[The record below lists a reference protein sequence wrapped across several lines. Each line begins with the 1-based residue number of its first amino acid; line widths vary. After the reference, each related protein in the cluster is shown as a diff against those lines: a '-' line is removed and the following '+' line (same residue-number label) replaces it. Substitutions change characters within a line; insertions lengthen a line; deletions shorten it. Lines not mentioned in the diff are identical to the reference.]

1 MAAAAP
7 IQNLTAIEPLYWL
20 AQASANNEIS
30 ANERDAGEILHR
42 LALVA
47 RDGAPQASVSYKW
60 RDKDN
65 NWSVRVVSRLQARAD
80 LANALQHIRTDA
92 RRKAMT
98 LALVAREPVVDTNAL
113 SPLVAGLEDLTKHW
127 WGAVAITT
135 FVTPKGVT
143 LATMKPVNDN
153 TPTKERVAK
162 GDISKSSIVLDNF
175 SRMHTKGQL
184 DEDDFVNDDLH
195 AAGLRYQ
202 SDHHGAG
209 LNPLGAIDYERPM
222 VDGGGAQLVSESM
235 MNRRDAFRQ
244 ARASMGEKYAKVV
257 DAVVIDGMTLFE
269 AGRMAGVG
277 KKAVALVTAKE
288 RLNFG
293 LRLLAQHYG
302 IMRRAA

>member
-30 ANERDAGEILHR
+30 PAERDAGEVIHQ
-42 LALVA
+42 LALIT
-47 RDGAPQASVSYKW
+47 RDGPPNASVSYKW
-60 RDKDN
+60 RDKDG
-65 NWSVRVVSRLQARAD
+65 NWTIKVCNRLQARAV

-92 RRKAMT
+92 RRKAVT
-98 LALVAREPVVDTNAL
+98 LAFVARQPVVDTNSL
-113 SPLVAGLEDLTKHW
+113 SPLVAGLDDVTIHW
-127 WGAVAITT
+127 WGSFAITT
-135 FVTPKGVT
+135 FVTPKGIT
-143 LATMKPVNDN
+143 LSGKAAANDN
-153 TPTKERVAK
+153 TPTAERVAK
-162 GDISKSSIVLDNF
+162 GDIKRGSIVLDNF

-195 AAGLRYQ
+195 AAGMRYQ

-235 MNRRDAFRQ
+235 MNRRDSFRQ
-244 ARASMGEKYAKVV
+244 ARAAMGEKYAKVV
-257 DAVVIDGMTLFE
+257 DAVVLEGRTMFE
-269 AGRMAGVG
+269 AGKAAGVG
-277 KKAVALVTAKE
+277 KKEIALVVAKE
-288 RLNFG
+288 RLNYG